1 MPAPGPPPPVGRARE
16 LDVLRRALRDTADG
30 AGGCAVLTGPAGI
43 GKSRLLQATVD
54 AALRMPL
61 PVAFRRAFEL
71 DRAVGLMTLGSTLR
85 GCVPPTDAF
94 AWLAGG
100 AGRSFGTV
108 ERLGATLE
116 ALAAR
121 RPLLVVID
129 DAHWTDEFSAAA
141 LRQLIPALASSPVR
155 WLFARRPEPL
165 DTPGRRLLDW
175 LVQDGAVELALGR
188 LADEAVG
195 ELCAQV
201 LGAAVDDTVLA
212 LARGLDGIP
221 LQITQLMSS
230 LRVTDQLVVADGV
243 ASVVGTDLPSSFVA
257 MIRQVLDQ
265 LPEPTRRLVRAASVF
280 DRPVG
285 VDELG
290 RLLDRRPAD
299 LIGLV
304 EQATAAS
311 VLTEEGRDLTFVH
324 DQVRRAVY
332 HTLSPSI
339 AAVLHQEAAA
349 IARADGRRPME
360 IARHLVAGGAGGRR
374 DTVDLL
380 RAAARD
386 VADVAPSTAADF
398 VRHALE
404 TLGEHDPGRDP
415 LVAEAVGYLAAAGR
429 LTEAQQ
435 LGRTVLRAGL
445 DRGTEALLLLGLA
458 EACKHAG
465 RNETAVDYADQ
476 GLEHVSGTDPVAARL
491 HAIRAHAL
499 VYAGPLAEADRA
511 GERADTI
518 GEATGN
524 PGASVFGR
532 TARSLVAL
540 TTGDLVAAHRHAA
553 GAVEL
558 ADAAG
563 GEALQRHPRIWLA
576 GALTALDRFAEA
588 GRVLERGRAESERLG
603 TGWSAPLWHYY
614 TAGLLAARGQLDEAL
629 AEADAGVAVAEQLG
643 SHQLAVPLLAT
654 LTRLA
659 VDRDEPAAAEDYLG
673 RMHRLVRTGITAA
686 PEDVDWAEGVLVDAT
701 AGPAAAMPTL
711 APLYDVLPE
720 RPMLVAH
727 DPGTAATLVRIALA
741 ADDPGRARTAADAT
755 RELARRHPE
764 LPAPAGAA
772 AHADGL
778 RRRDLTALRAA
789 IEHFRRT
796 PRRLALAAALEDAAA
811 LADEP
816 HVARGWR
823 REALTLAVACGAQR
837 ARRRLEQLLGVAS
850 ESGLGRLSPA
860 ERRVALLVADG
871 LTNHQVA
878 QQLHLSRH
886 TVDSHLRK
894 IFAKWD
900 IQSRVALAMMVA
912 TENHGKT

>member
-1 MPAPGPPPPVGRARE
+1 M
-16 LDVLRRALRDTADG
+16 LRRALSDTADG
-30 AGGCAVLTGPAGI
+30 TGGCVVLTGPAGI
-43 GKSRLLQATVD
+43 GKSRLLQAAVGV
-54 AALRMPL
+54 AARIPL
-61 PVAFRRAFEL
+61 SVASRRAFEL
-71 DRAVGLMTLGSTLR
+71 DRAVGLLTLGSTLR
-85 GCVPPTDAF
+85 ACVPPTDAF
-94 AWLAGG
+94 AWLADESGH
-100 AGRSFGTV
+100 SFGTV

-116 ALAAR
+116 SVAAH

-129 DAHWTDEFSAAA
+129 DAHWMDEFSAAA
-141 LRQLIPALASSPVR
+141 VRQLIPALASSPVR
-155 WLFARRPEPL
+155 WLFARRPEPAG
-165 DTPGRRLLDW
+165 TPGRRLLDW

-265 LPEPTRRLVRAASVF
+265 FPDETRRLVRAAAVF

-304 EQATAAS
+304 EQAIAAG

-339 AAVLHQEAAA
+339 AAALHREAAG
-349 IARADGRRPME
+349 IARADGRGPME
-360 IARHLVAGGAGGRR
+360 IARHLVAGGAGGRE

-380 RAAARD
+380 RTAARD
-386 VADVAPSTAADF
+386 VADVAPNTAADL

-404 TLGEHDPGRDP
+404 TLGDRDPDRDP

-465 RNETAVDYADQ
+465 RNQTAVDYADQ
-476 GLEHVSGTDPVAARL
+476 GLEHVSGTDPLAARL
-491 HAIRAHAL
+491 YAIRAHAL
-499 VYAGPLAEADRA
+499 VYAGPLAEADRS

-518 GEATGN
+518 GRATGN

-553 GAVEL
+553 AAVED

-614 TAGLLAARGQLDEAL
+614 TAGMLVAGGRLDEAL

-659 VDRDEPAAAEDYLG
+659 VDRDDLPAAEDYLG
-673 RMHRLVRTGITAA
+673 RMHRLLRTGITAA

-701 AGPAAAMPTL
+701 AGPAAAMPVL
-711 APLYDVLPE
+711 APLYDALPD

-727 DPGTAATLVRIALA
+727 DPGTAATLVRIAVA
-741 ADDPGRARTAADAT
+741 ADDTDRARIVVATARA
-755 RELARRHPE
+755 LARRHPGQHA
-764 LPAPAGAA
+764 LAGAA

-778 RRRDLTALRAA
+778 LRRDAPTLLAA
-789 IEHFRRT
+789 ADQFRRT

-811 LADEP
+811 LTGDP
-816 HVARGWR
+816 PTARDRR
-823 REALTLAVACGAQR
+823 REALTLAVACGAHR

-850 ESGLGRLSPA
+850 ESVLGQLSPA

-894 IFAKWD
+894 IFAKWE

-912 TENHGKT
+912 TGNHGKT